1 MVCDFCRDF
10 ISRVR
15 HPVNPSMVDQN
26 VIDNAV
32 VAFET
37 HSTDSF
43 STILKA
49 MTEAVKGSDSPGEA
63 IRAAFLVI
71 LNITYED
78 GDDDKPDDKVLSE
91 MALLSADGVIEDIVD
106 AILSEANQKKIKEWI
121 SGVVRRVFSKL
132 CFTSVTKP

>member
-1 MVCDFCRDF
+1 
-10 ISRVR
+10 
-15 HPVNPSMVDQN
+15 MVDQN

-49 MTEAVKGSDSPGEA
+49 MTEAVKGSDSPGKA
-63 IRAAFLVI
+63 VRAAFLVI
-71 LNITYED
+71 LRLTYED

-91 MALLSADGVIEDIVD
+91 MVLLSADGVIEDVVD

-132 CFTSVTKP
+132 CFTSTVTKP